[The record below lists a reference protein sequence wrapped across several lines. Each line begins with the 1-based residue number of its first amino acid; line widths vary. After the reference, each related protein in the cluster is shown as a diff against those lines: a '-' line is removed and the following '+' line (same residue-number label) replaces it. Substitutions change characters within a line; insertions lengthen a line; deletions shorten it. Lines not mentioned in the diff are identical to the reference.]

1 MYFFSISDKILTTH
15 GYKGPRT
22 KQSSSEILVSTSY
35 YDWLQTEMRTLWPV
49 CIVLAQNGPWLW
61 TFICIAEVNS
71 TFVDSRSMKWPL
83 VPAVFALLWSH
94 SPRIEDST
102 ALLLVP
108 YPDQGREQEGIIFP
122 FTPGPKKTCIESGS
136 LDRGCSA
143 AKEVEEWRSCSGQ
156 TQFLI
161 PRRKPR
167 MVIKSKMASVC
178 GFSSAHLFFSQVPHW
193 YGICLPTQ
201 HANIN
206 L

>member
-71 TFVDSRSMKWPL
+71 TCVDSRSMKWPL

-122 FTPGPKKTCIESGS
+122 FTPGPKKTCIEAVQLPKKLRNGGAA
-136 LDRGCSA
+136 LDRRNSLFLGESQEWWSK
-143 AKEVEEWRSCSGQ
+143 AKWR
-156 TQFLI
+156 
-161 PRRKPR
+161 
-167 MVIKSKMASVC
+167 ASVVSPVLT
-178 GFSSAHLFFSQVPHW
+178 FSSHRSLTGMAFA
-193 YGICLPTQ
+193 CLHNMPT
-201 HANIN
+201 
-206 L
+206 